1 MKLKSKKYDLLAVDI
16 GASGGKVYLS
26 NTLNSDMEECYRFD
40 NQMKDSTAGL
50 VWDLD
55 YLWIEIIKGIKVG
68 TSKYEIRSIGLDMW
82 GVDYVLIG
90 NNEAIL
96 PAFAYRNNR
105 TATIIENVH
114 ELIPFN
120 ELYEITGNQFQ
131 PFNTIYQLYHDKI
144 SGRLDEVDQVLM
156 LPEYFIWKL
165 TGEKINE
172 YTNATTTGLV
182 DFSEGRYSSEILGKL
197 GISEH
202 IFKNLVKPG
211 KQIELSEHVKCELDT
226 TASFVVTATHDT
238 ASAVEA
244 IPINEG
250 EAFLSSGTWSLI
262 GVKVHKPITSTKAIE
277 QNFSNE
283 GGIGYYRFQ
292 KNIMGLWIIQEL
304 KREYKLDS
312 FSLIVEKAKKSSFTE
327 IFPINDIR
335 FLSPSSMKDEIKTYF
350 NSLGNQDLKEEDLI
364 NATFYSLAHS
374 YKVAIREITEITEK
388 EITSLHIFGG
398 GARNEYLN
406 NIIIDVLDIDVIV
419 HPIEAS
425 VLGNLKI
432 QKGSINN
439 EKKYS

>member
-1 MKLKSKKYDLLAVDI
+1 MNLKSKKYNLLAVDI
-16 GASGGKVYLS
+16 GASGGKIYLS
-26 NTLNSDMEECYRFD
+26 DSLNSDMVECYRFN
-40 NQMKDSTAGL
+40 NQMKESSTGA

-55 YLWIEIIKGIKVG
+55 YLWTKIIKGLKVG
-68 TSKYEIRSIGLDMW
+68 TSKYDIKSIGLDMW
-82 GVDYVLIG
+82 GVDYVLMK
-90 NNEAIL
+90 NDEPVQ

-105 TATIIENVH
+105 TETIIKNVH

-120 ELYEITGNQFQ
+120 ELYEITGTQFQ

-144 SGRLDEVDQVLM
+144 SGRLDNVDQVLM

-172 YTNATTTGLV
+172 FTNATTTGLV
-182 DFSEGRYSSEILGKL
+182 DFATGRYSSKILSKL
-197 GISEH
+197 GVSEH

-211 KQIELSEHVKCELDT
+211 KQIELSEHIKSELDT
-226 TASFVVTATHDT
+226 NANFVVTATHDT

-250 EAFLSSGTWSLI
+250 DAFLSSGTWSLI
-262 GVKVHKPITSTKAIE
+262 GVKVQKPIISKKAIE

-304 KREYKLDS
+304 MREYKVNS
-312 FSLIVEKAKKSSFTE
+312 FSHLVENAKKSRVTE
-327 IFPINDIR
+327 VFPINDIR
-335 FLSPSSMKDEIKTYF
+335 FLSPSSMKDEIKSYF
-350 NSLGNQDLKEEDLI
+350 DNLGVKDLEEEDLF
-364 NATFYSLAHS
+364 NTTFYSLAHS
-374 YKVAIREITEITEK
+374 YKVAIKELTEITEK

-406 NIIIDVLDIDVIV
+406 NIVIDMLDIDVVV

-425 VLGNLKI
+425 VIGNLKI
-432 QKGSINN
+432 QKGIINN
-439 EKKYS
+439 EKKCN